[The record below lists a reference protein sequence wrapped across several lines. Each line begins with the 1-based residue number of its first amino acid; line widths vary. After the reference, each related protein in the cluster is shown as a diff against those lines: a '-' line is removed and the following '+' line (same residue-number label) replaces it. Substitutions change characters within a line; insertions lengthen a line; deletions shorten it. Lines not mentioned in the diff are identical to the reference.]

1 MLQRPLDPKLN
12 PQLPLPAVSSSC
24 GLVRARPTRED
35 DPMVPAWSPPSCSAW
50 NQGLLCFFPTGLYIT
65 HIVSSSPSG
74 SPFSDILTHS
84 LSLAHIY
91 ARFPLYLKKNTLN
104 SVFFFLR
111 YRSPLFYQQ
120 PLMPSVSIVSTL
132 SLNLLM
138 KRVGLFAF
146 GVPPP
151 KNG

>member
-1 MLQRPLDPKLN
+1 MLLSVDLRFGFWLCLTVPSHGSPSLLYSGVPKD
-12 PQLPLPAVSSSC
+12 
-24 GLVRARPTRED
+24 R
-35 DPMVPAWSPPSCSAW
+35 

-104 SVFFFLR
+104 SVFFLR

-138 KRVGLFAF
+138 KRVGWFAF

>member
-24 GLVRARPTRED
+24 GLVRARPMRED

-132 SLNLLM
+132 SLNLTDEEGWF
-138 KRVGLFAF
+138 VCFWGS
-146 GVPPP
+146 PP
-151 KNG
+151 